1 MNHPF
6 IAVTKGLWHTYAVP
20 SLYCGWR
27 VETPPFKEG
36 DKQKVRN
43 YRPFSLKYVISNI
56 LESVT
61 QGATAGHLDKG
72 KKIKGETVLYQFAR
86 DL

>member
-1 MNHPF
+1 MLCPPF
-6 IAVTKGLWHTYAVP
+6 IVDGELKHHR
-20 SLYCGWR
+20 SR
-27 VETPPFKEG
+27 KG
-36 DKQKVRN
+36 DKQKIRN